1 MMKGLKRLAA
11 THPVLF
17 GVLITFSVLVLYIVA
32 GVFAAAVT
40 RDGVSRNLVE
50 AVGRLG
56 ASGLFVYLLWGFGWL
71 DGSGATS
78 RGTAAAWLV
87 TLLLIAYETIAFQ
100 FAFFGDLAVTM
111 SNPGLSLSVG
121 LNALATGPLEEIP
134 FRAVILYA
142 FLRLWGSTKKGIIR
156 SVVYSALLFSLSH
169 LVHLALGRP
178 LDMVALKVVMTF
190 LSGIYFAALVLR
202 WRSIWTVVLF
212 HGVLNAVLSVRAIE
226 VGGFTETAT
235 MLGTVIP
242 FQLPLVALGIYWIAK
257 APPRLGQP
265 RAEH

>member
-1 MMKGLKRLAA
+1 MTGFKRVA
-11 THPVLF
+11 TNHPVLF
-17 GVLITFSVLVLYIVA
+17 GVFITLSVLVLYIVA

-71 DGSGATS
+71 DGSGVDS

-142 FLRLWGSTKKGIIR
+142 FLRLWGDTKKGIVR
-156 SVVYSALLFSLSH
+156 SVLYSAAIFSLSH
-169 LVHLALGRP
+169 LIHLALGRP
-178 LDMVALKVVMTF
+178 ADMVAMKLVMTF

-242 FQLPLVALGIYWIAK
+242 FQLPLVALGIYWIARSPLRDAGP
-257 APPRLGQP
+257 APS
-265 RAEH
+265 

>member
-1 MMKGLKRLAA
+1 MTGLKRLAE

-17 GVLITFSVLVLYIVA
+17 GVFITLSVLVLYVIA

-40 RDGVSRNLVE
+40 RDEVSRILVE

-71 DGSGATS
+71 DGSGVSS

-87 TLLLIAYETIAFQ
+87 VLLFIAYETIVFQ
-100 FAFFGDLAVTM
+100 LAFFGDLSTQV
-111 SNPGLSLSVG
+111 SNPGMSAAVG
-121 LNALATGPLEEIP
+121 LNALATGPIEEIP
-134 FRAVILYA
+134 FRGIILYT
-142 FLRLWGSTKKGIIR
+142 FLRLWGDTRKGMVR
-156 SVVYSALLFSLSH
+156 CVLYSAALFSLSH
-169 LVHLALGRP
+169 LIHLALGRP
-178 LDMVALKVVMTF
+178 LDMVAMKLVMTF

-212 HGVLNAVLSVRAIE
+212 HGVLNAVLSIRAIE

-257 APPRLGQP
+257 APLQQAFPVARS
-265 RAEH
+265 